1 MTLGADPRGSS
12 ATGSG
17 KGLLKDASSFKLSL
31 TARWRRRLGW
41 RRSPTRRCGQSVL
54 WDQFFGFQVAT
65 QRKRKEK
72 EGDIFPLAFS
82 LLLLLLFT
90 RLSASPHFFTPG
102 RSDNGILPTSPPVSL
117 LPFPSGARALSSG
130 ARLVS
135 EDFFLVK
142 KMIPTNLM
150 KMIRAHRASS
160 KATRLFLTKK

>member
-1 MTLGADPRGSS
+1 MYTTFTMTLGADPRGSS

-72 EGDIFPLAFS
+72 EGDIFPLAFP

-90 RLSASPHFFTPG
+90 RLSASPPFFTPG

-130 ARLVS
+130 ARLAS
-135 EDFFLVK
+135 EDFFFVRK
-142 KMIPTNLM
+142 IDSHKSNEND
-150 KMIRAHRASS
+150 SS
-160 KATRLFLTKK
+160 T